1 MRLREIPED
10 FQRIIKWAIDGKE
23 AIDVTYLDHKGSPRV
38 TTATVHD
45 AKGERIW
52 LVGLPD
58 GIDIIF
64 GYEKVLDVTPTVGFP
79 VA

>member
-52 LVGLPD
+52 LVGLN
-58 GIDIIF
+58 GLDIIF
-64 GYEKVLDVTPTVGFP
+64 GYQLLLDVTPSLGFP